1 VMHKHAFI
9 IAVLAVLAGCTLGP
23 DYHRPEIETPEQFQ
37 QRINAGASIA
47 NLPWWELFQ
56 DPQLQRLITVA
67 LKENKDLAI
76 ATARVEETRAR
87 LGFVR
92 ADQYPQVNGIG
103 EIGRGN
109 TGEQFAPGIGVQ
121 DRYYLSAQMSYEVD
135 LFGKLRRQT
144 EAAQQEL
151 LASEDAR
158 RTVLTA
164 LVAEVASTYFL
175 LRDLDERRDIAART
189 LAARSELTRINRE
202 RFEKGT
208 IPKIDLNQAQIQEAD
223 SAAALASLER
233 QVVQAENLLSIL
245 LGRNPGKI
253 ARGATVEDQA
263 MPPAVPAGLPS
274 ELLQRR
280 PDVLA
285 AERTLAAQTARIG
298 IAEALRFPSLSL
310 TANAGVASTE
320 LSDLTD
326 SDAFIWDIGANLLA
340 PIFNAGKNK
349 RRVEVEVARTRQ
361 LASQYEL
368 TVLQAFREVDDSL
381 IAIRTLRNE
390 ITARDAQR
398 QAARSA
404 AFLSQARYNG
414 GVTSYLEVLIANTSL
429 FDAEIAAVATRRQLL
444 VAIVDLYKALGG
456 GWMVD
461 GGEQEQQVQAGQGQ

>member
-1 VMHKHAFI
+1 MMYKRLLTFA
-9 IAVLAVLAGCTLGP
+9 AVSMLAGCTLGP
-23 DYHRPEIETPEQFQ
+23 DYQRPEIETPQQFQ
-37 QRINAGASIA
+37 QRVTDGASIA
-47 NLPWWELFQ
+47 NLPWWELFR
-56 DPQLQRLITVA
+56 DEQLQSLIVTA
-67 LKENKDLAI
+67 IAENKDYAI

-109 TGEQFAPGIGVQ
+109 TGEQFVPGIGVQ

-189 LAARSELTRINRE
+189 LAARADLTRINRE

-245 LGRNPGKI
+245 LGRNPGNI
-253 ARGATVEDQA
+253 VRGATVEDQV
-263 MPPAVPAGLPS
+263 MPPTVPAGLPS

-280 PDVLA
+280 PDVLT

-349 RRVEVEVARTRQ
+349 RRVEIEVARTQQ

-429 FDAEIAAVATRRQLL
+429 FDSEIAAVVTRRQLL

-461 GGEQEQQVQAGQGQ
+461 GKQEEQAQTQQRQ

>member
-1 VMHKHAFI
+1 MVKRLLAIAAFC
-9 IAVLAVLAGCTLGP
+9 VLAGCTLGP
-23 DYHRPEIETPEQFQ
+23 DYKRPPIETPQQFQ
-37 QRINAGASIA
+37 QRISEGASIA
-47 NLPWWELFQ
+47 NLPWWELFRDQ
-56 DPQLQRLITVA
+56 QLQHLISVS

-76 ATARVEETRAR
+76 AAARIEETRAR

-109 TGEQFAPGIGVQ
+109 TGQQFVPGIGVQ

-202 RFEKGT
+202 RFDKGT
-208 IPKIDLNQAQIQEAD
+208 IPKIDVNQAEIQEAD
-223 SAAALASLER
+223 SAATLALLER
-233 QVVQAENLLSIL
+233 QVVQTENLLSIL

-253 ARGATVEDQA
+253 TRGATVEEQV
-263 MPPAVPAGLPS
+263 MPPTVPAGLPS
-274 ELLQRR
+274 ELLERR
-280 PDVLA
+280 PDILT
-285 AERTLAAQTARIG
+285 AERLLAAQTARIG
-298 IAEALRFPSLSL
+298 VAEALRFPSLSL
-310 TANAGVASTE
+310 TANAGFASTE
-320 LSDLTD
+320 LSELTD
-326 SDAFIWDIGANLLA
+326 SDSSIWDIGANLLA
-340 PIFNAGKNK
+340 PIYNAGRNK
-349 RRVEVEVARTRQ
+349 SRVEIEVARTRQ

-368 TVLQAFREVDDSL
+368 TVLQAFREVEDAL
-381 IAIRTLRNE
+381 VAIRTLRSE
-390 ITARDAQR
+390 INARDRQR
-398 QAARSA
+398 TAARSA
-404 AFLSQARYNG
+404 AFLSKARYNG
-414 GVTSYLEVLIANTSL
+414 GVTSYLEVLVANTSL
-429 FDAEIAAVATRRQLL
+429 FDSEIGAVVSRRELL

-456 GWMVD
+456 GWMVES
-461 GGEQEQQVQAGQGQ
+461 EQAKPAQPANGR

>member
-1 VMHKHAFI
+1 
-9 IAVLAVLAGCTLGP
+9 T
-23 DYHRPEIETPEQFQ
+23 Q
-37 QRINAGASIA
+37 
-47 NLPWWELFQ
+47 
-56 DPQLQRLITVA
+56 
-67 LKENKDLAI
+67 NKDLAI

-109 TGEQFAPGIGVQ
+109 TGEQFVPGIGVQ

-164 LVAEVASTYFL
+164 LVAEVASAYFL

-189 LAARSELTRINRE
+189 LATRTDLTRINRE

-253 ARGATVEDQA
+253 ARGASVEDQV
-263 MPPAVPAGLPS
+263 MPPTVPAGLPS

-285 AERTLAAQTARIG
+285 AERSLAAQTARIG

-349 RRVEVEVARTRQ
+349 RRVEIEVARTSQ

-390 ITARDAQR
+390 ITARDMQR
-398 QAARSA
+398 DAARSA
-404 AFLSQARYNG
+404 AFLSRARYNG
-414 GVTSYLEVLIANTSL
+414 GVTSYLEVLVANTSL
-429 FDAEIAAVATRRQLL
+429 FDSEIAAVVTRRQLL

-461 GGEQEQQVQAGQGQ
+461 DGEQGKQAQAGQGQ

>member
-1 VMHKHAFI
+1 MRKRLLSIAAFG
-9 IAVLAVLAGCTLGP
+9 VLAGCTLGP
-23 DYHRPEIETPEQFQ
+23 DYKRPPIETPQQFQ
-37 QRINAGASIA
+37 QRISEGASIA
-47 NLPWWELFQ
+47 NLPWWELFRDQ
-56 DPQLQRLITVA
+56 QLQHLISVA

-109 TGEQFAPGIGVQ
+109 TGEQFVPGIGVQ

-164 LVAEVASTYFL
+164 LVAEVASAYFL

-189 LAARSELTRINRE
+189 LATRTDLTRINRE

-253 ARGATVEDQA
+253 ARGASVEDQV
-263 MPPAVPAGLPS
+263 MPPTVPAGLPS

-326 SDAFIWDIGANLLA
+326 SDAFIWDIGGNLLA

-349 RRVEVEVARTRQ
+349 RRVEIEVARTSQ

-390 ITARDAQR
+390 ITARDMQR
-398 QAARSA
+398 DAARSA
-404 AFLSQARYNG
+404 AFLSRARYNG
-414 GVTSYLEVLIANTSL
+414 GVTSYLEVLVANTSL
-429 FDAEIAAVATRRQLL
+429 FDSEIAAVVTRRQLL

-461 GGEQEQQVQAGQGQ
+461 EGEQGKRAQAGQGQ